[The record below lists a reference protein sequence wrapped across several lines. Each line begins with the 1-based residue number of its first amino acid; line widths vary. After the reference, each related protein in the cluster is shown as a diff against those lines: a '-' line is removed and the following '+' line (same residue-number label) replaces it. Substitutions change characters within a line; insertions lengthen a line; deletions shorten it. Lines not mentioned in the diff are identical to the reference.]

1 MKRHADRTQNRRR
14 DLDATREKLIE
25 AAGEVFA
32 EQGYAAATV
41 RDICTLAG
49 ANVAAINY
57 HFGDKRGLYAE
68 VLKRMTRTAL
78 IEKGHVALER
88 NASPEEILR
97 GFIRVR
103 VRGLRGKGRPNWHFR
118 IIARE
123 LAQPTPVM
131 SRLINKAMR
140 PVYNRLLELVGNII
154 GLSPDDEKTRLCTH
168 SVVSQIHFYSS
179 GSLVLKQLWP
189 ELKMT
194 PEQLDRIADHVAD
207 FSLGYLRTFRSSR
220 KVSEGSRGLAARRSN
235 QKLLHIR

>member
-1 MKRHADRTQNRRR
+1 MSGIHLGPTAITVSLTREPGRVRLDAGEKSVERQNRRR

-103 VRGLRGKGRPNWHFR
+103 GPRLARGKAGRIGTFG
-118 IIARE
+118 
-123 LAQPTPVM
+123 
-131 SRLINKAMR
+131 
-140 PVYNRLLELVGNII
+140 LLPE
-154 GLSPDDEKTRLCTH
+154 SCTADTGY
-168 SVVSQIHFYSS
+168 VS
-179 GSLVLKQLWP
+179 
-189 ELKMT
+189 
-194 PEQLDRIADHVAD
+194 LD
-207 FSLGYLRTFRSSR
+207 
-220 KVSEGSRGLAARRSN
+220 
-235 QKLLHIR
+235 